1 MVLVGTLVTTKPR
14 KIWRN
19 KRGGLKWG
27 RVKPTPS
34 PYHLEYLLIK
44 MENKITNYLEEHYP
58 HDLDKILLAD
68 GFEDAF
74 IGVVES
80 FGTAPKACYD
90 LVQCLDILMVRDN
103 MTYDEA
109 VEYLE
114 FNVTQAYVGENTP
127 AFIHM
132 VAERD
137 YSIAPWANLKRS

>member
-1 MVLVGTLVTTKPR
+1 
-14 KIWRN
+14 
-19 KRGGLKWG
+19 
-27 RVKPTPS
+27 
-34 PYHLEYLLIK
+34 

-90 LVQCLDILMVRDN
+90 LVQCLDILMEGDTMN
-103 MTYDEA
+103 GEPQMTYDEA
-109 VEYLE
+109 VEYMN

-132 VAERD
+132 IAERD
-137 YSIAPWANLKRS
+137 YSIAPWANLKRN